1 MYNPRPLEE
10 FISLV
15 TANENS
21 NKKELRLSNESAR
34 RIADNLTHLLLEL
47 SKYHD
52 QINNL
57 KKDLSD
63 SQSLEIELHGG
74 KFSEN

>member
-10 FISLV
+10 FVALV
-15 TANENS
+15 TANENG

-34 RIADNLTHLLLEL
+34 RIADSITYLLLEL

-52 QINNL
+52 QVNNL
-57 KKDLSD
+57 KKDLGD
-63 SQSLEIELHGG
+63 SQSLNIELHGG
-74 KFSEN
+74 KFNED